1 MLNKAQVIGHIG
13 KEPKITT
20 TQGGYTIANFSVAT
34 TERGYTSKDGKQIPD
49 RTEWHNVVCYGKLA
63 EVVKNYMN
71 KGAKVYVEGKMRT
84 RRYDDNNGVTR
95 SIMEIHADQ
104 IDILSRS
111 QQAAQQQPQSREVNT
126 DLFGG
131 SNGGEDVPF

>member
-1 MLNKAQVIGHIG
+1 MLNKAQLIGHIG

-20 TQGGYTIANFSVAT
+20 TESGYTIANFSVAT

-63 EVVKNYMN
+63 EIVKNYAE

-84 RRYDDNNGVTR
+84 RKYEDRDGINR
-95 SIMEIHADQ
+95 SIVEIHADQ
-104 IDILSRS
+104 INIITRPQHNDQ
-111 QQAAQQQPQSREVNT
+111 QQARPKAEYN
-126 DLFGG
+126 LFGN
-131 SNGGEDVPF
+131 SNSDDVPF